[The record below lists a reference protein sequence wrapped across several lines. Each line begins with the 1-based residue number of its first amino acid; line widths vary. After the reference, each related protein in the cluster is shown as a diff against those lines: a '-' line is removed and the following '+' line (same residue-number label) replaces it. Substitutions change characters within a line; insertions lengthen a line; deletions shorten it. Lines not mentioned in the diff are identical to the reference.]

1 MGMGGGCLL
10 MRHFAVFMGSGRVLL
25 GLRMFADI
33 MVMRG
38 LVVVVGRSMMMRCR
52 GMVMLARGMFR

>member
-1 MGMGGGCLL
+1 